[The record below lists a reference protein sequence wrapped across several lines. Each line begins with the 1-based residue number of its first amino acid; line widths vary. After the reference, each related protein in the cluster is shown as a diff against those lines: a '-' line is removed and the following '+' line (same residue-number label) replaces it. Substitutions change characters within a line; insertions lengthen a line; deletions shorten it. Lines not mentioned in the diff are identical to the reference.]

1 MLLGP
6 FSRNIVDC
14 EYQYWNTSI
23 LKLENP
29 SYWTSLSARVQE
41 TRRAQWVQQR
51 PGKRFGLRRRGGRE
65 SCGSGLLLPIHQL
78 HSGLFSTTRAKR
90 ILTGRGGGGGGAGR
104 AAVQDV
110 SFTKPGPP
118 AAAGSAPR
126 KEARK
131 GCWWQW
137 RKHSEIAHYSWWEYY
152 SDSTPRIYLVNS
164 KRKLCNISFKLDL
177 VPAAPSDTEFDS
189 SQR

>member
-1 MLLGP
+1 MTGPASLLGSRRHGGLSE
-6 FSRNIVDC
+6 FSSGRGKDSDC
-14 EYQYWNTSI
+14 GDAEGERAAAPACCCRYTSSTRAFSQPP
-23 LKLENP
+23 EP
-29 SYWTSLSARVQE
+29 SASW
-41 TRRAQWVQQR
+41 
-51 PGKRFGLRRRGGRE
+51 RGGA
-65 SCGSGLLLPIHQL
+65 G
-78 HSGLFSTTRAKR
+78 A
-90 ILTGRGGGGGGAGR
+90 GAGR

-177 VPAAPSDTEFDS
+177 VPAAPSDTEFNS

>member
-1 MLLGP
+1 MTGP
-6 FSRNIVDC
+6 ASVLESRRHGGLSEFSSGRGKDSDC
-14 EYQYWNTSI
+14 GDAE
-23 LKLENP
+23 
-29 SYWTSLSARVQE
+29 
-41 TRRAQWVQQR
+41 
-51 PGKRFGLRRRGGRE
+51 GE

-90 ILTGRGGGGGGAGR
+90 ILTGRGGGGGGGGG

>member
-1 MLLGP
+1 MTGPASLLGSRRHGGLSE
-6 FSRNIVDC
+6 FSSGRGKDSDC
-14 EYQYWNTSI
+14 GDGERELLAPACSCRY
-23 LKLENP
+23 
-29 SYWTSLSARVQE
+29 
-41 TRRAQWVQQR
+41 
-51 PGKRFGLRRRGGRE
+51 RGY
-65 SCGSGLLLPIHQL
+65 
-78 HSGLFSTTRAKR
+78 SGLFSTTRAKR

-152 SDSTPRIYLVNS
+152 SASTPRIYLVNS